1 MKKIL
6 LCCACLIVFVAYD
19 NPRNSQSTYNKVDNA
34 TGIHSQNS
42 QLQDNFKS
50 LESRFSDPLPIIASI
65 ALKIDTIPN
74 INKVLESKEIQDTSQ
89 DTSITSKY
97 RESYAEYHTM
107 LDSVK
112 NDDWNAIVRTDT
124 INAISAYLINLN
136 MRILQQDSLC
146 QSFDEHYRDSKNLE
160 ALRILDNSIL
170 DEANAKKSLSQ
181 REANITLI
189 ANNKE
194 LGILMVYLA
203 KSFNELVLEK
213 YQKQCKG

>member
-6 LCCACLIVFVAYD
+6 LCCACLIVFVACD
-19 NPRNSQSTYNKVDNA
+19 NPRNSQSTYSKADNA

-146 QSFDEHYRDSKNLE
+146 QSFEETYRDSKNLE

-170 DEANAKKSLSQ
+170 DEASANKSLSQ
-181 REANITLI
+181 RKANITLI
-189 ANNKE
+189 AQDRALSTTLVE
-194 LGILMVYLA
+194 LA
-203 KSFNELVLEK
+203 KSFNILVLEK